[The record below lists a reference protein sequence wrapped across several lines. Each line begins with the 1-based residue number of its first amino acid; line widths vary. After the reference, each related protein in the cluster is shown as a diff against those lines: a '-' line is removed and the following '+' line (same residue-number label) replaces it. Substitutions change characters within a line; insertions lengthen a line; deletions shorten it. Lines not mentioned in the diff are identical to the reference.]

1 MEWRRIQIPTMITI
15 VFLATITAFAG
26 TFLAYQLWV
35 GCRMMPTMRMEG
47 FAGPSR
53 GAGVPDCTRS
63 SKEAAELI
71 GLFRSKASTVEEGAD
86 DLRELALIAGKLAC
100 FKRDLLTP
108 GHLVEATRKQP
119 FSNSHDMEPIAE
131 TTARCFAKTIPKR
144 DLDLSFD
151 KWKTRGSFLV
161 RRLCTAYNVPQEQPQ
176 ALLDALLADVYQIA
190 LGVCQ
195 KGGAT
200 IAGMPTPR
208 LLEGVEP
215 AGLSFHMEY
224 KGYY

>member
-1 MEWRRIQIPTMITI
+1 MMERIPLPKIIST
-15 VFLATITAFAG
+15 VFLAAVVAIAG
-26 TFLAYQLWV
+26 TFLAYQLWA

-53 GAGVPDCTRS
+53 GAGVPDCTRT
-63 SKEAAELI
+63 SKEAAALI
-71 GLFRSKASTVEEGAD
+71 ATFRDKASTVEEGAD
-86 DLRELALIAGKLAC
+86 DLRELSLIAGKLAC
-100 FKRDLLTP
+100 FKRDLMSP

-119 FSNSHDMEPIAE
+119 FSTSHDMEPIAE
-131 TTARCFAKTIPKR
+131 TCARVFAKTIPKR

-151 KWKTRGSFLV
+151 KWKKRGSFLI
-161 RRLCTAYNVPQEQPQ
+161 RRLCTAYDVPPEQPQ
-176 ALLDALLADVYQIA
+176 ALLDALLKDVYQIA
-190 LGVCQ
+190 VGICQ
-195 KGGAT
+195 KSDAT

-208 LLEGVEP
+208 LLDGVEP